1 MRAKAKSRKPTRK
14 PAGKRAVRRK
24 TDAEILAELPPLTAS
39 EKRRLIEEGLAE
51 SRSGLG
57 VPHDE
62 VMAWLASLATAK
74 PLPRPKPRK
83 LGPVGK
89 EG

>member
-1 MRAKAKSRKPTRK
+1 MRAKSKSRKP
-14 PAGKRAVRRK
+14 AAKRRM
-24 TDAEILAELPPLTAS
+24 TDAEILAELPPLTPS

-74 PLPRPKPRK
+74 PLPRPKPRRLSPAVK
-83 LGPVGK
+83 DG
-89 EG
+89 

>member
-1 MRAKAKSRKPTRK
+1 MRAKSKAKSRPARK
-14 PAGKRAVRRK
+14 SAPKRRK
-24 TDAEILAELPPLTAS
+24 TDSEILAELPPLTPT

-62 VMAWLASLATAK
+62 VMAWLASLATAR

-83 LGPVGK
+83 LGPFAK
-89 EG
+89 DR